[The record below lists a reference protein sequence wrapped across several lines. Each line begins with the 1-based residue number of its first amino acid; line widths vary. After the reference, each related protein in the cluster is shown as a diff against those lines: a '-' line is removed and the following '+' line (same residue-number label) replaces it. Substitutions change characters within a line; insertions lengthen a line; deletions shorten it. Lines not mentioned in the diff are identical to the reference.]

1 MPKGQRRVT
10 KRAQEFM
17 PLVAPHEGN
26 RGNMTRELLVGAHMS
41 IAGGIHH
48 ALGHGLRAGCRT
60 VQIFLKSSN
69 QWKGKILTDEDRRL
83 YLEARKE
90 SGIEPVVAHNSYLI
104 NLASPDPALNRKS
117 LDAFVEE
124 MRRASFLGIPC
135 VILHPGS
142 HMGAGPEAGIALV
155 AAALN
160 RALDRVP
167 PPVRILLE
175 NTAGQGHSLGHRFD
189 ELAAILERVR
199 QPARVDVCLDTCH
212 AFAAGYDIRTPE
224 GYRKTMR
231 EFDRLIGI
239 ERIAV
244 FHVNDCKKGLGSRV
258 DRHTHIGQGFIGL
271 EAFRCLVND
280 RRFAKIPKILETPK
294 GPDLKEDLMNLATLR
309 SLVK

>member
-1 MPKGQRRVT
+1 
-10 KRAQEFM
+10 
-17 PLVAPHEGN
+17 
-26 RGNMTRELLVGAHMS
+26 MTRELLVGAHMS

-48 ALGHGLRAGCRT
+48 ALALGLRAGCRT

-83 YLEARKE
+83 YLDAQKK

-104 NLASPDPALNRKS
+104 NLASPDPALNQKS
-117 LDAFVEE
+117 IEAFVEE
-124 MRRASFLGIPC
+124 MRRANFLGVPC

-142 HMGAGPEAGIALV
+142 HMGAGAEAGIALL

-160 RALDRVP
+160 HALVRVP

-175 NTAGQGHSLGHRFD
+175 NTAGQGNSLGSRFE
-189 ELAAILERVR
+189 ELAAILAGVR
-199 QPARVDVCLDTCH
+199 ESARVGVCLDTCH

-239 ERIAV
+239 ERLAV
-244 FHVNDCKKGLGSRV
+244 FHVNDSRKGLGSRV
-258 DRHTHIGQGFIGL
+258 DRHAHIGKGFIGL
-271 EAFRCLVND
+271 EGFRCLVND

-294 GPDLKEDLMNLATLR
+294 GPDLKEDRMNLATLR
-309 SLVK
+309 GLVKPSKSNY